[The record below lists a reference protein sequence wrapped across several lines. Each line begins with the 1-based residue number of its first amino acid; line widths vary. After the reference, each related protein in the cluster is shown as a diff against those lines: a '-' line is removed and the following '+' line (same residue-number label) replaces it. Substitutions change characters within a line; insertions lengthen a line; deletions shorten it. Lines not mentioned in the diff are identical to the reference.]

1 MSEKLQ
7 KVLARAG
14 FGSRREIEA
23 WISEGRISVN
33 GKRSQ
38 LGDRVTEEDVIRL
51 DGHVVSKT
59 RLAHSHKCRVLAYH
73 KPVGEV
79 TSRSDTEGRPTV
91 FDNLPSLRNGRWIAV
106 GRLDINTSGL
116 LLFTND
122 GELANRLMHPS
133 YQIDREY
140 AVRVLGEVSSET
152 VEHLKIGV
160 ELEDGVGRFSSIE
173 ERGGEGANR
182 WFHVTLEEG
191 RNREV
196 RRLWESQG
204 VTVSRLIRVRYG
216 PINLP
221 RWLRPGRWEELNE
234 QQLTLLR
241 QSVGLAPAQKI
252 PSKRGGKKPIPR
264 KTRHGTRHSRS
275 SRNPPRHR
283 R

>member
-33 GKRSQ
+33 GKVSQ
-38 LGDRVTEEDVIRL
+38 LGERVTEQDVIRV

-59 RLAHSHKCRVLAYH
+59 RLAHSHKCRVLMYH

-79 TSRSDTEGRPTV
+79 TTRSDTEDRQTV
-91 FDNLPSLRNGRWIAV
+91 FDNLPNLRNGRWIAV

-133 YQIDREY
+133 YHIDREY
-140 AVRVLGEVSSET
+140 AVRILGEVTGEVLERLRT
-152 VEHLKIGV
+152 GV
-160 ELEDGVGRFSSIE
+160 ELEDGPGRFTTLE
-173 ERGGEGANR
+173 DRGGEGANH
-182 WFHVTLEEG
+182 WYHVTLEEG

-204 VTVSRLIRVRYG
+204 LTVSRLTRVRYG
-216 PINLP
+216 PITLP
-221 RWLRPGRWEELNE
+221 RWLRPGRWEEIGERPLA
-234 QQLTLLR
+234 LLR
-241 QSVGLAPAQKI
+241 QSVGLEKPETTTTAH
-252 PSKRGGKKPIPR
+252 RDKKPMAR
-264 KTRHGTRHSRS
+264 KTRHGTRQ
-275 SRNPPRHR
+275 SRNR
-283 R
+283 RNPGRK